1 MDHNH
6 MSLDLRGKKIVSV
19 TNGEIIGEVVDVLV
33 DPQER
38 RIAALVTSRGNLF
51 RRETQMLANED
62 ITVIGKHVILSNRPD
77 VVRNSE
83 DVAGRDHW
91 VGVSDHLRGNDVV
104 TSDGTRI
111 GRLQDIIVD
120 PHGQIVGYAL
130 SNITVEGPIAD
141 NKQIPA
147 DSIQSFGKD
156 VVIVDPSVVHTQQ
169 QPLKTESDRTD
180 FFGRELSEDRDE
192 YQTNDSL
199 NDEAPVQPVGNYE
212 DPRSEN
218 YRTTENYPRSTD
230 RDYLVDS
237 VPGEIEGRDY
247 RTTEDEMQTDE
258 FRPSQRDVRAEDYHP
273 TVEDLP
279 HNSEDYPRRINQDFE
294 DEPVKDYDDDTIDYR
309 QTRDYQKPRF
319 SMDDEERRRDD
330 V

>member
-33 DPQER
+33 DPQAR
-38 RIAALVTSRGNLF
+38 RVAALVTSRGNLF

-62 ITVIGKHVILSNRPD
+62 ISVIGKHVILSNRPD

-83 DVAGRDHW
+83 DIAGRDHW
-91 VGVSDHLRGNDVV
+91 IAVSDHLRGNDVV

-120 PHGQIVGYAL
+120 PHGEIVGYAL

-147 DSIQSFGKD
+147 NSIQSFGKD
-156 VVIVDPSVVHTQQ
+156 AVIVDPSVVHANQ

-180 FFGRELSEDRDE
+180 FFGRERSEDQDE
-192 YQTNDSL
+192 FQTKNIR
-199 NDEAPVQPVGNYE
+199 NDEAPVQPVGSYE
-212 DPRSEN
+212 EPRAEN
-218 YRTTENYPRSTD
+218 YRSAEDYPRTTD
-230 RDYLVDS
+230 RDYLVDPLQGD
-237 VPGEIEGRDY
+237 VEGRDY
-247 RTTEDEMQTDE
+247 RTTEDEMPTDE
-258 FRPSQRDVRAEDYHP
+258 LRPTQRDVRAED
-273 TVEDLP
+273 LP
-279 HNSEDYPRRINQDFE
+279 RSINQDFE
-294 DEPVKDYDDDTIDYR
+294 NEPVQDYDEGSVDYR

-319 SMDDEERRRDD
+319 SMDDDEEQRRDNI
-330 V
+330 

>member
-62 ITVIGKHVILSNRPD
+62 IAVIGKHVILSNRPD

-91 VGVSDHLRGNDVV
+91 VAVSDHLRGNDVV

-120 PHGQIVGYAL
+120 PHGEIVGYAL

-147 DSIQSFGKD
+147 NSIQSFGKD
-156 VVIVDPSVVHTQQ
+156 AVIVDPSVVHTQQ
-169 QPLKTESDRTD
+169 QPVKTESDRTD
-180 FFGRELSEDRDE
+180 FLG
-192 YQTNDSL
+192 
-199 NDEAPVQPVGNYE
+199 GN
-212 DPRSEN
+212 SAKTGMN
-218 YRTTENYPRSTD
+218 IKRTTAFMMKRQFNRLEITRTRGLKITALQTLIRAQPIEITWLILF
-230 RDYLVDS
+230 LV
-237 VPGEIEGRDY
+237 
-247 RTTEDEMQTDE
+247 M
-258 FRPSQRDVRAEDYHP
+258 
-273 TVEDLP
+273 
-279 HNSEDYPRRINQDFE
+279 
-294 DEPVKDYDDDTIDYR
+294 
-309 QTRDYQKPRF
+309 
-319 SMDDEERRRDD
+319 
-330 V
+330 